1 VRELRT
7 LRRTRLGSRVRTDQ
21 GRLSIKLG
29 NEDEAGDSVRP
40 ESQAR
45 NSGFRRPVKPPSVV
59 AGRDSSATAKTSAP
73 IFHPLA
79 YRSVVADWAI
89 DTRKQ
94 WGLRANELE
103 STGLSWRDAET
114 QAFVEIWHQLHRA
127 SRTETT
133 GQPTAA
139 PWIVE

>member
-7 LRRTRLGSRVRTDQ
+7 LRRTRLGSRVRSVQ
-21 GRLSIKLG
+21 GRLSIELA
-29 NEDEAGDSVRP
+29 NEDEASDSVRP
-40 ESQAR
+40 EPQAR
-45 NSGFRRPVKPPSVV
+45 SSGFRRPAKSPRAD
-59 AGRDSSATAKTSAP
+59 AGHDSAATAKTPAP

-79 YRSVVADWAI
+79 YRSVVADWEI

-103 STGLSWRDAET
+103 SSGLSWRDAET
-114 QAFVEIWHQLHRA
+114 QAFVEVWHRLRRS

-133 GQPTAA
+133 ELAAA
-139 PWIVE
+139 PAIAD

>member
-1 VRELRT
+1 
-7 LRRTRLGSRVRTDQ
+7 
-21 GRLSIKLG
+21 LG
-29 NEDEAGDSVRP
+29 NEDEASDSVRP
-40 ESQAR
+40 EPQAR
-45 NSGFRRPVKPPSVV
+45 NSGFRRPVKSPSAV

-114 QAFVEIWHQLHRA
+114 QAFVEVWHQLHRA
-127 SRTETT
+127 PKRQTT
-133 GQPTAA
+133 GPAA
-139 PWIVE
+139 AALGIAD

>member
-7 LRRTRLGSRVRTDQ
+7 LRRTRLGSRVRSVQ
-21 GRLSIKLG
+21 GRLSIELG
-29 NEDEAGDSVRP
+29 IEDEVGDSVRP

-45 NSGFRRPVKPPSVV
+45 NSGFRRPVKSPSAV
-59 AGRDSSATAKTSAP
+59 AGPDPSATAKVPAP

-103 STGLSWRDAET
+103 SAGLSWRDAET
-114 QAFVEIWHQLHRA
+114 QAFVEVWHQLRRA
-127 SRTETT
+127 SKTKTTE
-133 GQPTAA
+133 GPPPANGIA
-139 PWIVE
+139 E

>member
-1 VRELRT
+1 LV
-7 LRRTRLGSRVRTDQ
+7 
-21 GRLSIKLG
+21 
-29 NEDEAGDSVRP
+29 NEDEISDSVRP
-40 ESQAR
+40 EPQAR
-45 NSGFRRPVKPPSVV
+45 RSGFRRPVKTPSAV
-59 AGRDSSATAKTSAP
+59 AGHDSFASAKTAAP

-114 QAFVEIWHQLHRA
+114 QAFVEVWHQLHRA
-127 SRTETT
+127 SRADKT
-133 GQPTAA
+133 GEPAAA
-139 PWIVE
+139 PGIAE